1 MNKIYNNLSVD
12 NLMKTEWFTQFNKEQ
27 QKGIIKGLK
36 KGLNISWY
44 ATPNFSCKQMEQI
57 REGLEDNFDVSI
69 YANSEMDWKKML
81 ETRLLQTIT

>member
-1 MNKIYNNLSVD
+1 MNKIYNNLTID
-12 NLMKTEWFTQFNKEQ
+12 NLIKTDWFNQFNINQ
-27 QKGIIKGLK
+27 QYEIIKGLK
-36 KGLNISWY
+36 HNVDIFVY
-44 ATPNFSCKQMEQI
+44 AKTEYNYRQMEQI